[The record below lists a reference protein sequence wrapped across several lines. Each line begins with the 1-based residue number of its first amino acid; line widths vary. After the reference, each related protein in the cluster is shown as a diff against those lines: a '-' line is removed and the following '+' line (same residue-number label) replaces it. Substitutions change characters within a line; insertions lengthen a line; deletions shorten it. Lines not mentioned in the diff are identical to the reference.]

1 MKIIWTVL
9 KEKFLNKQFLTF
21 GIIGAC
27 NTLISQ
33 GLYMAFVAVNVAVGI
48 ASILGDVLSMV
59 FSYFMNMHFTYKQK
73 PTWKSAVTFPLSYIP
88 GIIISALMVVLVVD
102 IFHGPKMW
110 AKLIALPIYV
120 PVNFLCMN
128 YIVKKFGKKK
138 ETDGSEES

>member
-120 PVNFLCMN
+120 PVNSLCMN

>member
-1 MKIIWTVL
+1 MKKIWAVL

-48 ASILGDVLSMV
+48 ASVLGDVLSMV

-88 GIIISALMVVLVVD
+88 GIVISALMVVLVVD

-120 PVNFLCMN
+120 PLNFLCMN
-128 YIVKKFGKKK
+128 YIVKRFGKKK
-138 ETDGSEES
+138 EIDGSKES